1 MVLHLS
7 AFCNGY
13 AVAIYLLAKPYSV
26 LSVCGRQESAPQ
38 QALDIS
44 YGSLDR
50 GQLLWYVRHFFS

>member
-13 AVAIYLLAKPYSV
+13 AAALCLLAKPYSV
-26 LSVCGRQESAPQ
+26 LSVSGRQESAPQ
-38 QALDIS
+38 QALDIN

-50 GQLLWYVRHFFS
+50 GQLLWYLWQFFN